1 MDTQTPTKTSNLNAW
16 SFGLGMAAAALLL
29 APPSTMTLLIIL
41 GLAAVITGSV
51 SISKYGRTWQALVGI
66 IIGGIATAMML
77 SVALSASAQLLN

>member
-29 APPSTMTLLIIL
+29 APPSTMPLLIIL